1 METGSI
7 NGANNQGA
15 NIFATGRTKFS
26 DNPFLQLLV
35 TQLRSQSPLDPVKNN
50 DMVMQMSQLSSMEQQ
65 RELNGNLLNL
75 LQFQGALARLSG
87 LTQGTAMLGK
97 EVQYVADENGTKRT
111 GKVESVSVSE
121 SGEIKLRIGGKE
133 VPLSSVT
140 SVKESKTQKKS
151 ANKTKSKK

>member
-15 NIFATGRTKFS
+15 NIFAAGKTKFS

-65 RELNGNLLNL
+65 RELNDNLLNL

-97 EVQYVADENGTKRT
+97 EVQYIADENGTKKS
-111 GKVESVSVSE
+111 GKVESVSVGE
-121 SGEIKLRIGGKE
+121 SGEIKLLIGGKE
-133 VPLSSVT
+133 IPLSAVT
-140 SVKESKTQKKS
+140 SVKDSKTGGS
-151 ANKTKSKK
+151 NKTKTKK

>member
-7 NGANNQGA
+7 NGVNQGA
-15 NIFATGRTKFS
+15 NIFAAGKTKFG

-65 RELNGNLLNL
+65 KELNDNLLNL

-97 EVQYVADENGTKRT
+97 DVQYVADENGTKKT
-111 GKVESVSVSE
+111 GKVESVSVAE
-121 SGEIKLRIGGKE
+121 SGEIKLLIGGKE
-133 VPLSSVT
+133 VPLSAVT
-140 SVKESKTQKKS
+140 SVKNSKAGNS
-151 ANKTKSKK
+151 NKTKSKK

>member
-7 NGANNQGA
+7 NGANQGA
-15 NIFATGRTKFS
+15 NIFSTGKTKFGE
-26 DNPFLQLLV
+26 NPFLQLLV

-65 RELNGNLLNL
+65 KELNDNLLNL

-97 EVQYVADENGTKRT
+97 EVQYVADENGTKKV
-111 GKVESVSVSE
+111 GKVESVSVAE
-121 SGEIKLRIGGKE
+121 SGEIKLLIGGKE
-133 VPLSSVT
+133 VPLSAVT
-140 SVKESKTQKKS
+140 SVKNSKAAS
-151 ANKTKSKK
+151 NNKTKSKK